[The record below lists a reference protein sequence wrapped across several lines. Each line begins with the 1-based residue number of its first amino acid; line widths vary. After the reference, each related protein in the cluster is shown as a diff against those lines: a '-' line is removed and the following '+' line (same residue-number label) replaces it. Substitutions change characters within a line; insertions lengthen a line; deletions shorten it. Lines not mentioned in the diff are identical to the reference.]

1 MMKRIPNTLVFL
13 LLPTVIFA
21 QRAETLT
28 LEQCY
33 QLAREQYPLVK
44 QHDLIEKSR
53 AYTIDN
59 IKKGYLPQ
67 VNFTGQ
73 VTYQSDVTQ
82 LTLPDN
88 LPIQITVEPPSKD
101 QYKMYGEVTQS
112 LTDAVFI
119 EPQRKIASA
128 NAEVEKQKLEVELYK
143 LKDRINQ
150 LYFGVL
156 LIDGQQEQVKLLQ
169 KDLQTGM
176 DRMEAAIKN
185 GVAFKSNL
193 TELQAEKLKAD
204 QRQIELRATR
214 TAYVAMLGQFINKDL
229 AEDTKLETPVAIA
242 ENNTINRPELALFE
256 LQKSSLALQDKL
268 IVAKTTPRL
277 GVFFQGG
284 YAKPGLNM
292 LKSEFAGYYLTGI
305 KLGWSLNGFYTFK
318 KDRKL
323 LDVNRSL
330 LDVQQET
337 FLFNTNFALK
347 QQDGE
352 LRKLQELISTDE
364 DIISLRGQIKE
375 SAQAQLA
382 NGVITGSDFVL
393 KVNAEDQARQ
403 NKVVHTI
410 QLLMAQYNY
419 KTTSG
424 N

>member
-1 MMKRIPNTLVFL
+1 MKRIRNTLAL
-13 LLPTVIFA
+13 LLATIVLFA
-21 QRAETLT
+21 QGAETLT
-28 LEQCY
+28 LDQCY

-44 QHDLIEKSR
+44 QRDLIEKSK
-53 AYTIDN
+53 AYNIDN

-67 VNFTGQ
+67 VNFNAQ

-88 LPIQITVEPPSKD
+88 LPIQITVEPPNKD

-143 LKDRINQ
+143 LKERVNQ

-204 QRQIELRATR
+204 QRLIELKATR
-214 TAYVAMLGQFINKDL
+214 TAYLAMLGQFINKPLGD
-229 AEDTKLETPVAIA
+229 DTKLETPVAVV
-242 ENNTINRPELALFE
+242 ENTAISRPELALFE
-256 LQKSSLALQDKL
+256 LQKSSLSLQDKL
-268 IVAKTTPRL
+268 IVAKTIPRL

-292 LKSEFAGYYLTGI
+292 LKNEFAGYYLTGV

-318 KDRKL
+318 KDKKL

-330 LDVQQET
+330 IDVQQEN

-352 LRKLQELISTDE
+352 LKKLQELISTDD

-403 NKVVHTI
+403 NKLVHTI